1 MSNFK
6 DFNISPVIKNFTGDK
21 IPIKRI
27 FNREI
32 RVLDY
37 KIEPSKQKE
46 NSQLLT
52 IHIEFQDEKRVVFT
66 GSIILIQQIESV
78 PKNGFPFITT
88 IINDNEYYE
97 FT

>member
-1 MSNFK
+1 MINFK

-21 IPIKRI
+21 IAIKRL

-32 RVLDY
+32 KVLDY

-46 NSQLLT
+46 NTQLLT
-52 IHIEFQDEKRVVFT
+52 LQIEFQNEKRVVFT
-66 GSIILIQQIESV
+66 GSTILIQQIESV
-78 PKNGFPFITT
+78 PKNGIPFTTT
-88 IINDNEYYE
+88 IINRNEYYE